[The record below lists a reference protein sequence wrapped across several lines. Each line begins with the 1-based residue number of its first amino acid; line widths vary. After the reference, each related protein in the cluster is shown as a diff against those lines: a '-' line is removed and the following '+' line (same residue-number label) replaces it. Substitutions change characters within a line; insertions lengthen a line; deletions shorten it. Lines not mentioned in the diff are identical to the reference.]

1 MGIKRIGLA
10 ASVSVAALISAA
22 KAAET
27 YRIIPPAGH
36 FVANSRVAEN
46 GTTVFT
52 FASRSP
58 ATWAQFGLWSPSG
71 GLTML
76 PLGPHANAL
85 VSLGGISGDGS
96 LVAAYATPPV
106 PQQNFVWKSGRDI
119 LPLTSVSPKALGH
132 TMTGTLLQDGKTTLQ
147 TTALLPSGNINA
159 SWVRDGQVVRAISM
173 NFFDEVHASRN
184 GDVSVAVNAGTKLRS
199 DGLLFSTDNIGT
211 QLFRGQAAAV
221 DFKPDVAL
229 SEGTVRSQAVMATG
243 VSLDGNVIFGT
254 FAPGGGGSI
263 APVPV
268 EDANARRGFR
278 AFSDGSAGVEV
289 GRFIGQGTGAA
300 LPTSSNADGSAIV
313 GNSVRWTLADYGQ
326 ISIVGISLSEP
337 QAAGESW
344 TWDEIFGTRPLSET
358 LGKQGVD
365 TKGYKIVDA
374 RLSGD
379 GATLIGQLLPDGA
392 KTWAMRRA
400 ELVAGRATEA
410 EIAMAQ
416 DLYQAGLQT
425 IAVTGLVQ
433 NRYLGP
439 GGVKQSL
446 ALGAGEK
453 SRIGLLGGS
462 GSVTIG
468 TGGLLTVGGNN
479 DSSDP
484 ANGRSIWSGA
494 ISGAGGVEKTG
505 TGTWIVSGKNT
516 YTGPTLVNGG
526 MLLLTGQL
534 TSNVSIA
541 SGAAL
546 QVGDGVRAGDLRG
559 DARIAGTLLFE
570 QPGDYTYAGALSGAG
585 ALVKRGSG
593 TLSLSGENLFTGLTS
608 VQAGRLSLTGLLS
621 PSSVLSLDGGVLSL
635 SRDQRVA
642 GLLGNGGAL
651 ALEGASLTVDQ
662 PGDTTFSGA
671 ITGTG
676 AFVKT
681 GSGSLN
687 LTGANTF
694 SGPTTING
702 GRLAVNGSLLN
713 SLVTVETGG
722 VLGGNGTVG
731 GIVLQGGVVSP
742 GNSIG
747 QLNTSGNIV
756 FGPGSTY
763 LVETNAAG
771 QSDRI
776 VTSGTASLGNGT
788 VQVLAEQGNYELR
801 TTYTIL
807 TAAGGVSGQFG
818 TVSTNLAFLT
828 PTLSY
833 GANNVLLTLRRND
846 VLLSDVA
853 MTRNQAAVAGAL
865 EGMAISS
872 PVLTALIGG
881 TAEEARGAFNQ
892 LAGEVH
898 ANAVSTLYTQSA
910 TVRDAVMGRLRGGQP
925 PEGTTGA
932 ALESSRNLDPRVFG
946 VWGQGFGGWGRTD
959 RDANAGAV
967 NRSNAGFVLGADA
980 SFDSRWRIGVA
991 GGYAHS
997 RFDTASRL
1005 SSGTIDGGFAA
1016 LYGATS
1022 LGPVNLRAGAS
1033 YGQQTVKTS
1042 RTVLFR
1048 SFSSASTAN
1057 YDASTAQAFAELGYR
1072 FQLGAIAL
1080 EPFVN
1085 GAAIRIHTDNFAEQG
1100 GAASLNGASRDHV
1113 IGTTTLGLR
1122 GDYAFSNTPI
1132 IVRAMLGWRLAY
1144 GDLNPSARLAFQA
1157 PASAQFLSTA
1167 VPLDRNSLVSEFSL
1181 DWRLSNGASLGLL
1194 YAGAYGATAQD
1205 QSVKGR
1211 FEMTF

>member
-1 MGIKRIGLA
+1 MSVMRASFA

-22 KAAET
+22 QAAET
-27 YRIIPPAGH
+27 YRISTPAGY
-36 FVANSRVAEN
+36 FVAGTRIAEN
-46 GTTVFT
+46 GATAFT
-52 FASRSP
+52 FSHASGS
-58 ATWAQFGLWSPSG
+58 TGSWAWDKFSLWTPSG
-71 GLTML
+71 GLTSL
-76 PLGPHANAL
+76 PLGPHTNAL
-85 VSLGGISGDGS
+85 VSIAGISADGS
-96 LVAAYATPPV
+96 IISAFATPPV
-106 PQQNFVWKSGRDI
+106 PQANFIWRDGRDI
-119 LPLTSVSPKALGH
+119 QSLASIAPLAPGH
-132 TMTGTLLQDGKTTLQ
+132 RASGLMLQDGKTTLQ
-147 TTALLPSGNINA
+147 STALLPSGNINTA
-159 SWVRDGQVVRAISM
+159 WVRDGRVVNSFQM
-173 NFFDEVHASRN
+173 NFFDEIHASRD
-184 GDVSVAVNAGTKLRS
+184 GEVSVTVNSGTKLNS
-199 DGLLFSTDNIGT
+199 NGFSFSSNNIGT
-211 QLFRGQAAAV
+211 QLIRGQAAG
-221 DFKPDVAL
+221 VAFAPNVTL
-229 SEGTVRSQAVMATG
+229 PEGTVRSGAVMATG
-243 VSLDGNVIFGT
+243 VSLDGNVVFGT
-254 FAPGGGGSI
+254 FAP
-263 APVPV
+263 VPV
-268 EDANARRGFR
+268 GDVSARRGFR

-289 GRFIGQGTGAA
+289 GRFIGQGKGTA

-313 GNSVRWTLADYGQ
+313 GNSVRWTMADYGQ
-326 ISIVGISLSEP
+326 ISLVGIGLNEP

-344 TWDEIFGTRPLSET
+344 AWDEIFGTRPLSET

-379 GATLIGQLLPDGA
+379 GSTIIAQLLPEGA
-392 KTWAMRRA
+392 RSWAEQRA
-400 ELVAGRATEA
+400 ALPPSYLDENVHTAAQRA
-410 EIAMAQ
+410 
-416 DLYQAGLQT
+416 YQAGLQT

-446 ALGAGEK
+446 TLGGDEK
-453 SRIGLLGGS
+453 SRVGLLGGS

-468 TGGLLTVGGNN
+468 KGGLLTVGGNN

-484 ANGRSIWSGA
+484 ANARSIWSGV

-534 TSNVSIA
+534 TSNVSIGR
-541 SGAAL
+541 GAAL
-546 QVGDGVRAGDLRG
+546 QVGDGARAGDLRG
-559 DARIAGTLLFE
+559 DALIAGTLLFE
-570 QPGDYTYAGALSGAG
+570 QPGDYTYSGALSGNG
-585 ALVKRGSG
+585 ALIKRGPG
-593 TLSLSGENLFTGLTS
+593 TLTLGGENLFTGLTS
-608 VQAGRLSLTGLLS
+608 VQAGRLSVTGLLS
-621 PSSVLSLDGGVLSL
+621 PQSALSLDGGTLSL
-635 SRDQRVA
+635 SRDQKVA
-642 GLLGNGGAL
+642 ALVGSGGTL

-662 PGDTTFSGA
+662 SGDTVFSGA

-687 LTGANTF
+687 LTGANSF
-694 SGPTTING
+694 SGPTTVNG
-702 GRLAVNGSLLN
+702 GRLAVNGSLNN

-776 VTSGTASLGNGT
+776 VTTGTASLGNGS

-801 TTYTIL
+801 TNYTIL

-818 TVSTNLAFLT
+818 SVSTNLAFLT

-853 MTRNQAAVAGAL
+853 ITRNQAAVAGAL
-865 EGMAISS
+865 EGMSISG
-872 PVLTALIGG
+872 PVLAALIGG
-881 TAEEARGAFNQ
+881 TADQARGAFNL

-910 TVRDAVMGRLRGGQP
+910 SVRDAVMGRLRGGQP
-925 PEGTTGA
+925 QEGNA
-932 ALESSRNLDPRVFG
+932 AAGPADGGDLDPRVFG
-946 VWGQGFGGWGRTD
+946 LWGQGFGGWGRTD
-959 RDANAGAV
+959 RDANAAAV
-967 NRSNAGFVLGADA
+967 NRSDAGFVLGADA
-980 SFDSRWRIGVA
+980 SFDSRWRVGVA
-991 GGYAHS
+991 AGYAHS

-1022 LGPVNLRAGAS
+1022 LGPVNLRAGVS

-1072 FQLGAIAL
+1072 FRLGAVAL

-1085 GAAIRIHTDNFAEQG
+1085 GAAIRVHTDNFAEQG
-1100 GAASLNGASRDHV
+1100 GAASLNGAARDYV

-1122 GDYAFSNTPI
+1122 GDYAFSDTPI

-1167 VPLDRNSLVSEFSL
+1167 APLDRNSLVSEFSL
-1181 DWRLSNGASLGLL
+1181 DWRLSSSASLGLL

-1205 QSVKGR
+1205 QSLRGR
-1211 FEMTF
+1211 FELTF